1 LAAFGDRATLG
12 PLTDGNQQEIALQIR
27 AMRPSPTGSICSHVA
42 EAIIDSH
49 VLLVLL
55 RPLPRNG

>member
-1 LAAFGDRATLG
+1 LAFSNRATLG
-12 PLTDGNQQEIALQIR
+12 RLTDAHQQEIALQIR
-27 AMRPSPTGSICSHVA
+27 AMRPSPAGSIRSHVA

-49 VLLVLL
+49 VLLVSL

>member
-1 LAAFGDRATLG
+1 LSFGNHATIG
-12 PLTDGNQQEIALQIR
+12 RLTDGHQQEIALQIR

-42 EAIIDSH
+42 AAIIDSH

-55 RPLPRNG
+55 RPLSRNG